1 MSIDAELNQLLIVPS
16 HPQQILTMV
25 ASALLS
31 EDPLA
36 PLDLDTLNA
45 YLLDAFLA
53 VTVDVPAVVAAEVS
67 VTAARALPS
76 IHDGETP
83 DAYALRLRDVAR
95 GLR

>member
-1 MSIDAELNQLLIVPS
+1 MSIDTELQHLLTRPS
-16 HPQQILTMV
+16 HPQQILTTV

-36 PLDLDTLNA
+36 PLTLGTLNA
-45 YLLDAFLA
+45 YLLDAVLA
-53 VTVDVPAVVAAEVS
+53 VTVDLPAVVAAEVS
-67 VTAARALPS
+67 ATAARALPS

-83 DAYALRLRDVAR
+83 DAYALRLHTVIR